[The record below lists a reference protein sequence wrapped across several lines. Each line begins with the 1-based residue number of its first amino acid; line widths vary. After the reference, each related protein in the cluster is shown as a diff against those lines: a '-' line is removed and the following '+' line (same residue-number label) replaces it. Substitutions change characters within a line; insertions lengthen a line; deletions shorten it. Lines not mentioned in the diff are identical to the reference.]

1 MRLVTTKP
9 PQEPPLPQTR
19 QERIRDVTR
28 RMIAIHEAM
37 LRKLA
42 L

>member
-1 MRLVTTKP
+1 VTTKP
-9 PQEPPLPQTR
+9 PQEPPPPTR
-19 QERIRDVTR
+19 HERIRDATR